1 MRRPGSPPYDRIMTD
16 TAPFRA
22 DLVGSFL
29 RPPAV
34 AEARARRLAG
44 EIDDDALRA
53 VEDAA
58 VADLVTRQH
67 EAGLAVATD
76 GELRRSWWHFDFFG
90 GLEGVDIVEAGH
102 GIQFQG
108 VQTRPRGVQ
117 ISGPIRF
124 PSDHPFLAHF
134 RALQADA
141 ATTGAVAKFTI
152 PAPTVLDFRL
162 ENSGVVTDRYD
173 GRDAITDD
181 LVQAYRDAIRA
192 FYDAGARYLQLDDTA
207 WAYLCSEEELAK
219 ARTRGIATDGIA
231 ERYAALLGA
240 VLADRPEDLVVTT
253 HVCRG
258 NFRSTWISSG
268 GYEPV
273 AEQLLA
279 GTDYDGYFLEYDSE
293 RAGGFEP
300 LRFLP
305 AGDKRVAL
313 GLVTTKSGAP
323 EDPAQIMARIDEAAR
338 FAPLDQLTLSP
349 QCGFASTEEGN
360 LLTEDE
366 QWAKVRAV
374 VEIAERVWG

>member
-1 MRRPGSPPYDRIMTD
+1 MTD

-22 DLVGSFL
+22 DIVGSFL
-29 RPPAV
+29 RPAAV
-34 AEARARRLAG
+34 AEARAQHTAG
-44 EIDDDALRA
+44 EIDDEALRA

-58 VADLVTRQH
+58 IARLVGQERD
-67 EAGLAVATD
+67 AGLRLATD
-76 GELRRSWWHFDFFG
+76 GEFRRAWWHFDFFD
-90 GLEGVDIVEAGH
+90 GLEGVDIVHADH

-108 VQTRPRGVQ
+108 VQTAARGIR
-117 ISGPIRF
+117 ISGPIGF
-124 PSDHPFLAHF
+124 SSSHPFLAHF
-134 RALQADA
+134 RALRDDA
-141 ATTGAVAKFTI
+141 AAAGVVPKFTI

-162 ENSGVVTDRYD
+162 EDSGVQTDAYA
-173 GRDAITDD
+173 GRDAIAGD

-192 FYDAGARYLQLDDTA
+192 LYDEGARYLQLDDTA
-207 WAYLCSEEELAK
+207 WAYLCSEVELGK
-219 ARTRGIATDGIA
+219 ARERGIATDGLA
-231 ERYAALLGA
+231 ERYAELLNA
-240 VLADRPEDLVVTT
+240 VLADRPADLVVTT

-273 AEQLLA
+273 AEQLLGA
-279 GTDYDGYFLEYDSE
+279 TDYDGYFLEYDSE

-305 AGDKRVAL
+305 RGDKRVVL
-313 GLVTTKSGAP
+313 GLITTKSGEP
-323 EDPAQIMARIDEAAR
+323 EDPDEIVRRIDEASR
-338 FAPLDQLTLSP
+338 FVPLDQLALSP

-374 VEIAERVWG
+374 VDIAGRVWG